1 MRDKMGDR
9 MENVSDRAV
18 VQTKIAEASA
28 KVETAVS
35 GRLLAIDAMRGIA
48 ILSMSLRHTAYFLRY
63 PLQAETYGGQP
74 AVLLGWPYWV
84 SGLIANISAPTF
96 FFLIG
101 LSLTLFVNGR
111 RKAGDSEMEI
121 TRFLLT
127 RAGVLLLLDLTLC
140 EIAWAGPRPYTHVL
154 LSIAIA
160 MAILSVARLLHPAV
174 LTGLSL
180 MLIMVYQYFLPV
192 ITPEF
197 SETHDFW
204 MALLFSYTTI
214 IRPASEFS
222 IFGWLSL
229 PLLGFVLGQYIHLPI
244 FRRPLVWVAI
254 GLGLMVTW
262 LVVRVTN
269 LLNEPTPFVANQEWL
284 WFFIMSKTPPSLTFL
299 TFNLGLSA
307 LTLAVLYMAGDW
319 FKRPPLQWLMI
330 CGQAS
335 LFFFVVHIVVYG
347 PMASL
352 VMAMKLPGPHIIYTF
367 VIWFLGLALLIP
379 LAYYY
384 RQLRR
389 RNPKSL
395 LRYL

>member
-1 MRDKMGDR
+1 MASVAEGTMP
-9 MENVSDRAV
+9 SAAT
-18 VQTKIAEASA
+18 TKAASVA
-28 KVETAVS
+28 AAVS
-35 GRLLAIDAMRGIA
+35 GRLDVIDAMRGIA

-74 AVLLGWPYWV
+74 ARLLGWPYWV

-101 LSLTLFVNGR
+101 LSLALFVNGR
-111 RKAGDSEMEI
+111 RKAGESEQAI
-121 TRFLLT
+121 SRFLLT
-127 RAGVLLLLDLTLC
+127 RAAVLVFLDMTVC

-160 MAILSVARLLHPAV
+160 MAILSFARLWHPAV
-174 LTGLSL
+174 LTLLSL
-180 MLIMVYQYFLPV
+180 LLVILYQIFLPV
-192 ITPEF
+192 ITPQF
-197 SETHDFW
+197 SETADFW

-222 IFGWLSL
+222 ILGWLAL
-229 PLLGFVLGQYIHLPI
+229 PMLGFVLGQYVHLPT
-244 FRRPLVWVAI
+244 FRRPRI
-254 GLGLMVTW
+254 W
-262 LVVRVTN
+262 LVMGAGLLVIWFIVRATN
-269 LLNEPTPFVANQEWL
+269 VLNEPTPFVADQEWL

-307 LTLAVLYMAGDW
+307 LMLAALYLVNDW
-319 FKRPPLQWLMI
+319 LQRPPGRWLII

-335 LFFFVVHIVVYG
+335 LFFFVAHIVVYG
-347 PMASL
+347 PMTSL
-352 VMAMKLPGPHIIYTF
+352 AMALHLPGPPIIYTF
-367 VIWFLGLALLIP
+367 IIWFIGLAILIP

-384 RQLRR
+384 RQVRR
-389 RNPKSL
+389 RNPRSF